1 MWTAVSLETAQK
13 RPPVI
18 PWAITPTRKLLAE
31 LLLERGQ
38 LQEAQQQ
45 FESQLHPEPHRL
57 NALCGAARTAERG
70 DDLAKAA
77 SLYEDLLASRPES
90 ARDHVHVVQ
99 ARAFLANINLER

>member
-1 MWTAVSLETAQK
+1 MAGTL
-13 RPPVI
+13 
-18 PWAITPTRKLLAE
+18 TPTRELSAE
-31 LLLERGQ
+31 LLVERGQ

-45 FESQLHPEPHRL
+45 FKSQLHLEPHRL
-57 NALCGAARTAERG
+57 NAPYGAARTAELG
-70 DDLAKAA
+70 GDLAKAA